1 MNLLVD
7 DHGGFAD
14 SEATARSS
22 ATVDYARRR
31 DVNLVFVTTVFA
43 ALLLTT
49 RSFAGYRVTSFRHE
63 VAVADRALS

>member
-1 MNLLVD
+1 MILFVD
-7 DHGGFAD
+7 ERGGFAD
-14 SEATARSS
+14 SAATARRS

-49 RSFAGYRVTSFRHE
+49 RIFAGYRVTSFRHE
-63 VAVADRALS
+63 VAVADRTPS